1 MPADDSLPTG
11 STRVGF
17 RVGKRVNSR
26 IAVRIE
32 WKKNGETLSGEGHT
46 LDVSHNGCLVVFPQN
61 LMVDQRVRLTN
72 LAGKQAVEAVI
83 VWKCQD
89 LGDGWE
95 LGIKLLNPHPDFWGL
110 EI

>member
-1 MPADDSLPTG
+1 MH
-11 STRVGF
+11 
-17 RVGKRVNSR
+17 
-26 IAVRIE
+26 
-32 WKKNGETLSGEGHT
+32 LSGHRRDLNPRRGGRGQG
-46 LDVSHNGCLVVFPQN
+46 VQ
-61 LMVDQRVRLTN
+61 MVDQRVRLTN

-95 LGIKLLNPHPDFWGL
+95 LGMKLLNPHPDFWGL